1 VKLWILS
8 ASILFFL
15 FLTFF
20 ARQFPK
26 YNGWFSAYLLFSV
39 GLQILF
45 SISLA
50 AGFTRRIPMTV
61 LDVVGWGLILMAA
74 LAAVRAQDAVNEV
87 IQNGLGMVII
97 FNLLALAAIWFHQ
110 APASMRVWTSNV
122 ACFVPSGYMLVRF
135 SFVMSD
141 GLPLWVRQIL
151 NSRFNVQEV
160 AGAAVGVARSMF
172 S

>member
-26 YNGWFSAYLLFSV
+26 YNGWFSAYLIFSV

-74 LAAVRAQDAVNEV
+74 LAAGRAHDAVNEV
-87 IQNGLGMVII
+87 IQNGLGMMVI
-97 FNLLALAAIWFHQ
+97 FNLLALGAIWFHQ
-110 APASMRVWTSNV
+110 APASMRVWTSNI

-141 GLPLWVRQIL
+141 GLPLWVQAIQ
-151 NSRFNVQEV
+151 NSKFHIQEA
-160 AGAAVGVARSMF
+160 AGLAAGIARSIF